1 MTSWWLG
8 LVLQVQVLPESS
20 SSAAK
25 QFALLILPHTLHQH
39 VQAMHM
45 LLLIP
50 MLVEAPPAYYA

>member
-8 LVLQVQVLPESS
+8 LALQAQVLPASS

-25 QFALLILPHTLHQH
+25 QFALLILPRTLHQH
-39 VQAMHM
+39 AQVTHT

-50 MLVEAPPAYYA
+50 MLVEAPLAYYA